1 MKNKLITFL
10 TFMATSISC
19 FGQQDFEKKTYIE
32 INERADFYEVNGRY
46 QIMSDNIFFCTSG
59 FLIDA
64 EFDTHTK
71 DGIEYVSQFFI
82 PINSARN
89 SILEEQDKIPEYLYF
104 INSGFMRLFY
114 YDQNGEEQTTFLC
127 SQNGFIAS
135 FSSLINQTKATEN
148 VECITDCELLKIS
161 FKDAKQLVDKSA
173 IFKNFF
179 LVMFEKSISLATL
192 RANDLASLNADQRYQ
207 KMIDQQ
213 AHFIHNIP
221 LQYIASYL
229 GIKPQSLSRIRKQ
242 IINPSCSF

>member
-1 MKNKLITFL
+1 MTNNNYDKLLDEISKTKNL
-10 TFMATSISC
+10 SV
-19 FGQQDFEKKTYIE
+19 D
-32 INERADFYEVNGRY
+32 DV
-46 QIMSDNIFFCTSG
+46 SDIQKS
-59 FLIDA
+59 
-64 EFDTHTK
+64 
-71 DGIEYVSQFFI
+71 FI
-82 PINSARN
+82 PISVIRN
-89 SILEEQDKIPEYLYF
+89 SVLEEQGKIPQYLYF

-114 YDQNGEEQTTFLC
+114 YDDNGEEQTTFLC
-127 SQNGFIAS
+127 SQTGFIAS

-161 FKDAKQLVDKSA
+161 YVEARQLVEKSE

-192 RANDLASLNADQRYQ
+192 RANDLALLNAEQRYQ

-213 AHFIHNIP
+213 PHFIQNVP

-242 IINPSCSF
+242 VIN

>member
-1 MKNKLITFL
+1 MKTKYFDKLL
-10 TFMATSISC
+10 AEISKT
-19 FGQQDFEKKTYIE
+19 GKPNFEDSEYI
-32 INERADFYEVNGRY
+32 R
-46 QIMSDNIFFCTSG
+46 
-59 FLIDA
+59 
-64 EFDTHTK
+64 
-71 DGIEYVSQFFI
+71 QFFM

-89 SILEEQDKIPEYLYF
+89 TILEEQDKIPEHLYF

-114 YDQNGEEQTTFLC
+114 YDQNGEEQITFLC

-161 FKDAKQLVDKSA
+161 YLDAKLLVDRSE

-179 LVMFEKSISLATL
+179 LVMFEKSISSAAL
-192 RANDLASLNADQRYQ
+192 RANDLASLKAEQRYQ
-207 KMIDQQ
+207 KMMDQQ
-213 AHFIHNIP
+213 AHFIQNIP

-242 IINPSCSF
+242 AIK